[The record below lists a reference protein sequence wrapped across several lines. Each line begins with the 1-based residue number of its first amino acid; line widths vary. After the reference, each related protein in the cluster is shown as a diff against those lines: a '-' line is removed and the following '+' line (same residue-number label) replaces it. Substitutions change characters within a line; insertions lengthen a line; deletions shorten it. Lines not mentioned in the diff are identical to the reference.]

1 MKFRSPLAIAALT
14 GIVAAGSLA
23 ATLSTAAPALADDH
37 HGAYSQRARGGN
49 NARDRRDDRD
59 QGRDRDSRDDHR
71 GYAPAYVYQN
81 PGYVPAYQYPAYY
94 GAPPSSGYVHI
105 STPGFSAGFGF

>member
-37 HGAYSQRARGGN
+37 HGAYNQRDHGGYD
-49 NARDRRDDRD
+49 ARDRHDDRY
-59 QGRDRDSRDDHR
+59 RDRDRRDDHR

-94 GAPPSSGYVHI
+94 GPPPSSGYIHV